1 MFNCFFLFGLYNI
14 LLYISDKQIIDFYE
28 KENLLIRAN
37 VYL

>member
-1 MFNCFFLFGLYNI
+1 MFNCFLFGLYNI